1 MPSTSSFV
9 VEERQSPDA
18 DAFVG
23 DHRHGAGGEVIGEV
37 VEVFENDRDLLFCG
51 SVVAASE
58 QDDRGRL
65 LSGEREERSEVCI
78 ARDDDPLFVAC
89 HVEDDV
95 IVCVRQSALEGVDSV
110 VARFAQ

>member
-1 MPSTSSFV
+1 MEEWQSS
-9 VEERQSPDA
+9 DA

-23 DHRHGAGGEVIGEV
+23 AHGYGAGGEVVGEV

-89 HVEDDV
+89 HVEEDV
-95 IVCVRQSALEGVDSV
+95 IVCMLQSALEGVDSV
-110 VARFAQ
+110 VACFAQQLSKSR